1 MSDVVA
7 ILQVPALKESL
18 ASMCNEDG
26 AISTAGSC
34 SYNDVIR
41 EELGRFHEQVAS
53 YVGVLHIIPSQKFE
67 FLNLNFALEKE
78 LR

>member
-18 ASMCNEDG
+18 ASMCNTGG

-34 SYNDVIR
+34 SYHDVIR
-41 EELGRFHEQVAS
+41 EELGRFHEQVTS
-53 YVGVLHIIPSQKFE
+53 YV
-67 FLNLNFALEKE
+67 FLLL
-78 LR
+78 LLVYST